1 MGFLSPYRFQLTRC
15 CCEKPYRLPLHYQ
28 RLPLGNWAPRGPPE
42 PRTPSRRKLKPCR
55 REPTLCVARPHAR
68 KRRWPACRERLR
80 PACRLGRKE
89 RTPYPRTVAMS
100 AYAVGQASSGATL
113 RAAYLRWPDAPS
125 GSAPPAPTFFC
136 GWGGRTRTSEWRNQN
151 PLPYRLATPQWGGCI
166 DRSIPPRKRARVA
179 AGFELAGPRRC
190 RYRRASRL
198 AAECG
203 SAW

>member
-1 MGFLSPYRFQLTRC
+1 VMIQEGDTPFNRMRHLHSVPEHGQDVTRC
-15 CCEKPYRLPLHYQ
+15 ERAGRRSMGALRKARV
-28 RLPLGNWAPRGPPE
+28 
-42 PRTPSRRKLKPCR
+42 SRSPCG

-100 AYAVGQASSGATL
+100 ACAVGQASSGVTL